1 MSNEPHQPRAIPH
14 SLWEDVQGIALGCT
28 LCALGILLLTE
39 AALITGQTAGLAVLL
54 SYVTGWS
61 FGWWFFLIN
70 LPFYW
75 LGWTRLGPRFVMKT
89 LISVSLLSLLAEG
102 MPYVLRI
109 ESVHPIAAA
118 VLAGS
123 VTGLGLMAVFRHGGS
138 LGGVGILALWMQERF
153 AIQAGWVQLGFDAL
167 LFLAAFALLDP
178 VLVAAS
184 LVGAV
189 VVNLII
195 AVNHRRDRYIGR

>member
-1 MSNEPHQPRAIPH
+1 MSNEPHQPRAVPH
-14 SLWEDVQGIALGCT
+14 SLLEDVQGIALGCA
-28 LCALGILLLTE
+28 LCALGILFLTQ

-54 SYVTGWS
+54 TYATDLP
-61 FGWWFFLIN
+61 FGIWFFLVN

-75 LGWTRLGPRFVMKT
+75 LGWTRMGARFVVKT
-89 LISVSLLSLLAEG
+89 VIAVSLVSALTAL
-102 MPYVLRI
+102 MPTVLRFDY
-109 ESVHPIAAA
+109 VHPVAAA
-118 VLAGS
+118 ALAGA
-123 VTGLGLMAVFRHGGS
+123 VIGLGLMAVFRHGAS
-138 LGGVGILALWMQERF
+138 LGGIGILALWMQERF
-153 AIQAGWVQLGFDAL
+153 GIQAGWVQLGFDGI

-184 LVGAV
+184 LLGAV